1 MDLGSFFSQVAPDV
15 GQVAATAVRDFASS
29 GPSGPPSAP
38 PVVPGVV
45 TPYTAPSGAPVVL
58 PQNAPVYVPGA
69 AGNAPTALAPVP
81 APGILAKVKALPL
94 PTKILGGAAL
104 ALGAYMVLNR
114 R

>member
-1 MDLGSFFSQVAPDV
+1 MDFGSFLSSVAPDV

-29 GPSGPPSAP
+29 GPANPPP
-38 PVVPGVV
+38 TVPGVV

-69 AGNAPTALAPVP
+69 AANPSTALAP
-81 APGILAKVKALPL
+81 APPSGGILATIKHLPL
-94 PTKILGGAAL
+94 PTKLLAGGAL
-104 ALGAYMVLNR
+104 AVAAYMLLGR